1 MRQGND
7 EWFEQYQK
15 EQEEKRERLEKYR
28 LTDDESETLN
38 SLLKKQLEWYWR
50 WEWDERQEE
59 LDFEEEMKNYL
70 ENDFFDKDGMNNSVS
85 DLAIQDFVEGLY

>member
-70 ENDFFDKDGMNNSVS
+70 ENNFFDKDGMNNSVS

>member
-15 EQEEKRERLEKYR
+15 EQEEKRERFEKYR

>member
-15 EQEEKRERLEKYR
+15 EQEEKRERFEKYR

-70 ENDFFDKDGMNNSVS
+70 ENDFFDRDGMNNSVS

>member
-70 ENDFFDKDGMNNSVS
+70 ENDFFNKDGMNNSVS

>member
-1 MRQGND
+1 MRQGSD
-7 EWFEQYQK
+7 EWLKQYQK
-15 EQEEKRERLEKYR
+15 KQKEKRERLEKYR

-38 SLLKKQLEWYWR
+38 SLLKKQLEWFWR

-70 ENDFFDKDGMNNSVS
+70 ENDFFNKDGMNNSVS

>member
-7 EWFEQYQK
+7 EWLKQYQK

-70 ENDFFDKDGMNNSVS
+70 ENDFFNKDGMNNSVS